1 MAYKRTTYSIPA
13 LSVEQATYVTST
25 TTIYSGWSTIS
36 IPAHTGTYVV
46 VPELTTQYIQMIKQS
61 GDTNW
66 QVDATL
72 QLADSSSVVRV
83 SYGLGYAGYASYT
96 GSSDGQQFY
105 IGRTIAYALEKCRLG
120 LTITKY
126 GGSYGCKGK
135 CVFTSGKIHI
145 FTESTDPVPMD
156 ITAELEPKKF
166 AVVSGGAAGQRITR
180 LRYKLAQTLAGEME
194 WSGVVSGTK
203 LYQLPEVSGG

>member
-1 MAYKRTTYSIPA
+1 MGYKKTSYTIPA
-13 LSVEQATYVTST
+13 LSVEQASYVSST

-36 IPAHTGTYVV
+36 IPAHSGTYQV
-46 VPELTTQYIQMIKQS
+46 VPELSTQYIQMTKQS

-72 QLADSSSVVRV
+72 QLADSGDAVRV

-96 GSSDGQQFY
+96 GSADGQQFY
-105 IGRTIAYALEKCRLG
+105 IGRTIAYALAKCRLA

-135 CVFTSGKIHI
+135 CVFDGGSLHI
-145 FTESTDPVPMD
+145 FTESTDPIPLD
-156 ITAELEPKKF
+156 CAAEYDPQRF
-166 AVVSGGAAGQRITR
+166 AIVQGGKAGQRITR
-180 LRYKLAQTLAGEME
+180 LRYKLAQTLAGDMS
-194 WSGVVSGTK
+194 WGGSVDGTE
-203 LYQLPEVSGG
+203 LHQF